1 MNATA
6 QKTLDPFALTQEAYL
21 ALTDDEQWVIT
32 QMLHER
38 YAAALQQQFEKNGT
52 ALLVI
57 CDGRVIYSSNDRYD
71 FYADEVVAHTE
82 QERNKPCFIFT
93 SPPLIEEKQ
102 SFVYQAAKRA
112 GERAAKETVCKA

>member
-6 QKTLDPFALTQEAYL
+6 QKTLDPFALTQAAYL

-32 QMLHER
+32 QMLHTR

-57 CDGRVIYSSNDRYD
+57 CDGQVIYSSNDRYD
-71 FYADEVVAHTE
+71 FHADEVVEQTE
-82 QERNKPCFIFT
+82 HAQNKPCFIFT
-93 SPPLIEEKQ
+93 SPPLIEEN
-102 SFVYQAAKRA
+102 
-112 GERAAKETVCKA
+112 GH